1 MLDSRLDPV
10 YLEHCMRYNKCLKI
24 KGLTIPKNK
33 IKFQKGQSLPE
44 FLESYGT
51 DQKCED
57 ALFQARCPEGFQC
70 PACGYEKYCHLRTR
84 KVFAVHPLQAPGV
97 AHRGH
102 FVRQHQAAV
111 THLVPRHVPRHAV
124 QERHLGD
131 GSEASARSE
140 LQHGLDGQAQADAGH
155 AGAGR
160 QPAVAGHG
168 GAGRRLPGISNDSLA
183 RLLILDTMFQTH
195 LK

>member
-1 MLDSRLDPV
+1 MRGRTVPGTLSGGLPVPRLRV
-10 YLEHCMRYNKCLKI
+10 
-24 KGLTIPKNK
+24 
-33 IKFQKGQSLPE
+33 
-44 FLESYGT
+44 
-51 DQKCED
+51 
-57 ALFQARCPEGFQC
+57 
-70 PACGYEKYCHLRTR
+70 R
-84 KVFAVHPLQAPGV
+84 KVLPPAHAQGLAVHPLQAPGV

-111 THLVPRHVPRHAV
+111 TYLVPRHVPRHAV
-124 QERHLGD
+124 QKRHLGD

-160 QPAVAGHG
+160 QPAVARHG

-183 RLLILDTMFQTH
+183 RLLILDSMFQTH